1 MEQHTLLLAAEDL
14 PLLSDLDLHSYS
26 NILVMVF
33 AKDKGLPVATARQ
46 LLAIQSHNAINIE
59 LNIPSAAMP
68 NPELCFCASCR
79 THFWLLTRD
88 NYHSVWFT
96 GIAVC
101 Y

>member
-26 NILVMVF
+26 NILVVVF

-59 LNIPSAAMP
+59 LNIPSAAM
-68 NPELCFCASCR
+68 
-79 THFWLLTRD
+79 HFWLLTRD
-88 NYHSVWFT
+88 NNHSVWFT